1 MTLVAGVDSSTQSCK
16 VLICDAES
24 GQVVRSGRAPHPSG
38 TEVHPDHWWHS
49 FQKAAA
55 EAGGLDDVAAISVG
69 GQQHGMVL
77 LDSTG
82 VPVREALLWND
93 TRSAAAAEQL
103 IADLASADQTGEQAW
118 ANRVGLVPVASF
130 TASKLR
136 WVADNEPENMAR
148 AAAVCLPH
156 DWLSWKIASG
166 TDISQIRTD
175 RSDASGTAYFAAHT
189 DSYDMDLLRLST
201 RGRELV
207 VPEVIQFGEPAHT
220 SGVLFVGAGMGD
232 NAAAAEG
239 VGIEA
244 GDILVSLGT
253 SGVVT
258 AITADRPMDE
268 SGVVAGFAAARPGL
282 FLPLACTLN
291 GAELFDSYARLL
303 GVSLDELAELA
314 LSAEPKSAGVV
325 TVPYFNGE
333 RTPNL
338 PNARGSL
345 TGLSLAN
352 FTAENLARSLVEGLL
367 QGLAFAMDSVSA
379 SSAGKVYMVGGA
391 AKSRAVREIA
401 PVIFG
406 RPVVFLEPAEYVALG
421 AAKQASELVREQNS

>member
-1 MTLVAGVDSSTQSCK
+1 
-16 VLICDAES
+16 
-24 GQVVRSGRAPHPSG
+24 
-38 TEVHPDHWWHS
+38 
-49 FQKAAA
+49 
-55 EAGGLDDVAAISVG
+55 
-69 GQQHGMVL
+69 
-77 LDSTG
+77 
-82 VPVREALLWND
+82 
-93 TRSAAAAEQL
+93 
-103 IADLASADQTGEQAW
+103 
-118 ANRVGLVPVASF
+118 
-130 TASKLR
+130 
-136 WVADNEPENMAR
+136 
-148 AAAVCLPH
+148 
-156 DWLSWKIASG
+156 
-166 TDISQIRTD
+166 
-175 RSDASGTAYFAAHT
+175 
-189 DSYDMDLLRLST
+189 MDLLRLST
-201 RGRELV
+201 RGRELL
-207 VPEVIQFGEPAHT
+207 VPEVSQFGEPAHT
-220 SGVLFVGAGMGD
+220 SGALFVGAGMGD

-244 GDILVSLGT
+244 GDTLVSLGT

-406 RPVVFLEPAEYVALG
+406 RPVVFPDPAEYVALG

>member
-16 VLICDAES
+16 VLICDADS
-24 GQVVRSGRAPHPSG
+24 GRVVRSGRAPHPSG
-38 TEVHPDHWWHS
+38 TEVHPDHWWQA
-49 FQKAAA
+49 FQVAAA

-77 LDSTG
+77 LDSDG
-82 VPVREALLWND
+82 VAVREALLWND
-93 TRSAAAAEQL
+93 TRSAKAANDL
-103 IADLASADQTGEQAW
+103 ISELATADEIGEQAW
-118 ANRVGLVPVASF
+118 VNRVGLVPVASF

-156 DWLSWKIASG
+156 DWLSWKIAGG

-189 DSYDMDLLRLST
+189 DTYDMELLRLAT
-201 RGRELV
+201 RGHELLLPRV
-207 VPEVIQFGEPAHT
+207 VRFGEPAHT
-220 SGVLFVGAGMGD
+220 NGALLVGAGMGD

-258 AITADRPMDE
+258 AVTSERPLDV
-268 SGVVAGFAAARPGL
+268 SGVVAGFAAARPGF

-291 GAELFDSYARLL
+291 GAELFDSYAKLL
-303 GVSLDELAELA
+303 GVSLDEFAELA
-314 LSAEPKSAGVV
+314 LSAEPGAAGVV

-338 PNARGSL
+338 PDARGSIS
-345 TGLSLAN
+345 GLSLAN
-352 FTAENLARSLVEGLL
+352 FSAANLARSVNEGLL
-367 QGLAFAMDSVSA
+367 SGLAFAMDRVTS

-401 PVIFG
+401 PAIFG
-406 RPVVFLEPAEYVALG
+406 RPVFFPDPAEYVALG
-421 AAKQASELVREQNS
+421 AAKQAAGLLREQNF